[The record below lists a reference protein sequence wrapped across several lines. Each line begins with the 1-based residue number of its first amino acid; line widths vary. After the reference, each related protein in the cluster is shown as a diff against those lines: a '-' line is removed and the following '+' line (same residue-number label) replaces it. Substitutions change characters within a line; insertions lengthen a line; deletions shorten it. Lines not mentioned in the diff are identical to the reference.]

1 MTVAGGGADEMARRA
16 AARVEDARAQL
27 HAAEREQQAWA
38 QGSHGERTVAA
49 ALVGTEP
56 FGWMALHDLPWPGR
70 QRANIDHIA
79 VGPGGIVVI
88 DTKNWTG
95 PAGVRGGVLRVDRRA
110 KRAEVSALASQLG
123 AVAPVLEAKNRGALR
138 AVLCVS
144 HQDLAPQDVGQG
156 VTALGASSL
165 VAYLTAMPAV
175 LSPQDV
181 RAVVKRL
188 RAGLPAER
196 PAARR
201 ARARRAAELRG
212 GLLRLGVVAA
222 IAATLFFFPEQVMDL
237 WLRVSGMIAG
247 LVTDRLVP
255 AAPVSP

>member
-38 QGSHGERTVAA
+38 QGSQGERTVAA
-49 ALVGTEP
+49 ALVGAEP
-56 FGWMALHDLPWPGR
+56 FGWTMLHDLPWPGR
-70 QRANIDHIA
+70 QRANIDHLA

-88 DTKNWTG
+88 DSKNWTAT
-95 PAGVRGGVLRVDRRA
+95 AGVRGGVLRVDGRA
-110 KRAEVSALASQLG
+110 KRAEVSALAAQLG
-123 AVAPVLEAKNRGALR
+123 AVAPMLEAKHRDALR

-144 HQDLAPQDVGQG
+144 HQDLTPQDVGQG

-165 VAYLTAMPAV
+165 VTHLTSLPAV

-181 RAVVKRL
+181 RAVAKRL

-196 PAARR
+196 PSARR
-201 ARARRAAELRG
+201 AKARRSADLRG
-212 GLLRLGVVAA
+212 GLLRLGVLGAVAA
-222 IAATLFFFPEQVMDL
+222 LLVLFPEQVGDL
-237 WLRVSGMIAG
+237 WMRVSTLIGG

-255 AAPVSP
+255 DGVVSP